1 MDLQSIHHNC
11 SPRLRWGLAEQ
22 MKKQGQQAD
31 GSEQSAMMDMMADS
45 QTVDIVPLIP
55 AVPTPPWRQPR
66 GKYMV
71 S

>member
-1 MDLQSIHHNC
+1 M
-11 SPRLRWGLAEQ
+11 GQ

-55 AVPTPPWRQPR
+55 AVPSSSGLLRSILELSDANFHEP
-66 GKYMV
+66 
-71 S
+71 